1 MLFGLLPLR
10 LIPKAPNINFMGHR
24 KIAVIFSILVTIA
37 AFFGLGFKGLN
48 LGIDFA
54 GGILMEI
61 SVNKTDARIVHQIRE
76 EVAKHY
82 HSNHI
87 QEYQTIGNEKA
98 NIMIR
103 IQPKIVS
110 DYEKD
115 INNLRNIVNSVFI
128 TQSHDTINETTHGD
142 KSESNPTNNIATPNQ
157 EKHSFKVER
166 VDYVGPKVGNDF
178 IKSAVY
184 AMLAALIMMMIY
196 VWFRFDW
203 HFGIGVI
210 ISLLHDA
217 IATMGFYVFSG
228 CEFDLTSIAALLT
241 VIGYSIN
248 DSVVIYDRI
257 RENIAKYH
265 QNKKQDKEI
274 KEIINLS
281 LNETLSRTT
290 MTVATTLLVCGV
302 LAIFGGQALN
312 GFSLAILFG
321 IAFGTYSSI
330 YVSTLVLLPLARYS
344 RISSS
349 STAN

>member
-1 MLFGLLPLR
+1 MLMLFGLLPLR
-10 LIPKAPNINFMGHR
+10 LIPKAPNINFMNHR
-24 KIAVIFSILVTIA
+24 RYAIIFSILVTIA
-37 AFFGLGFKGLN
+37 SFFGLGLKGLN

-61 SVNKTDARIVHQIRE
+61 SVNKADTEIIHKIRD
-76 EVAKHY
+76 EVAKNYPGH
-82 HSNHI
+82 HV
-87 QEYQTIGNEKA
+87 QEYKTVGNEKS

-103 IQPKIVS
+103 VQPRVVN

-115 INNLRNIVNSVFI
+115 IVNLQSIITSALVSDTVTDTTSQVISNNDGS
-128 TQSHDTINETTHGD
+128 
-142 KSESNPTNNIATPNQ
+142 Q
-157 EKHSFKVER
+157 ERFRVER

-178 IKSAVY
+178 IKSAFY
-184 AMLAALIMMMIY
+184 AMFAALVMMMGY

-203 HFGIGVI
+203 HFGVGVI

-257 RENIAKYH
+257 RENIAKYR
-265 QNKKQDKEI
+265 QNNNNNQHKNI
-274 KEIINLS
+274 KDIINLS

-302 LAIFGGQALN
+302 LAIFGGQALH
-312 GFSLAILFG
+312 GFSLAVLFG

-330 YVSTLVLLPLARYS
+330 YVSTLVLLPLAKYS
-344 RISSS
+344 TMSGNDVKKQQSP
-349 STAN
+349 